1 MARTAGRSSEDTRRV
16 VLAAAARVLRT
27 RGIQATLDDIAREA
41 GMSKGGLIYHFP
53 SKEELMQ
60 ALATDMVEGFRA
72 HVRSC
77 IDPGDDL
84 PGRLV
89 RAYIRACFDTSAD
102 VQTSREIM
110 ALMAQL
116 SIIPAVSG
124 IADADAERWRED
136 FREDGLPTGVRN
148 LVVSAADGASITPL
162 WGEKPV
168 THEHA
173 ELELQLISLTLN
185 SEHWHQD

>member
-1 MARTAGRSSEDTRRV
+1 MGRTAGRSSEDTRRV
-16 VLAAAARVLRT
+16 VLAAAARVLQT

-41 GMSKGGLIYHFP
+41 GMSKGGLVYHFP
-53 SKEELMQ
+53 SKEQLMR

-72 HVRSC
+72 RVRSC

-89 RAYIRACFDTSAD
+89 RAYIRACFDTSDD
-102 VQTSREIM
+102 VQTSRETM

-116 SIIPAVSG
+116 SIIPAVSE
-124 IADADAERWRED
+124 IADADAERWSRD

-162 WGEKPV
+162 WGEKPL
-168 THEHA
+168 TQEQA
-173 ELELQLISLTLN
+173 ELELQLINITLN
-185 SEHWHQD
+185 P